1 VAFLLQK
8 GGAKMALTKPA
19 SVEND
24 AFKSAK
30 WDEITAG
37 REFQKSDAP
46 TLALLTQW
54 YKIVQQAQ
62 DELDNF
68 GSNTAY
74 TNDVG
79 DLKAFPQ
86 IATLKTA
93 SGEIRQINK
102 QLGICDTVEEAKPQT
117 PLSTLE
123 IIQNRRRKKC
133 HVAEA
138 SGQ

>member
-1 VAFLLQK
+1 
-8 GGAKMALTKPA
+8 MALTKPA

-37 REFQKSDAP
+37 REFRESDAP

-74 TNDVG
+74 TNEMG

-102 QLGICDTVEEAKPQT
+102 QLGICDAVEEAKPQS

>member
-1 VAFLLQK
+1 
-8 GGAKMALTKPA
+8 MALTKPA
-19 SVEND
+19 SVKND

-37 REFQKSDAP
+37 REFRESDAP

-74 TNDVG
+74 TNEMG

-102 QLGICDTVEEAKPQT
+102 QLGICDSVEQVQPTREKSP
-117 PLSTLE
+117 LE
-123 IIQNRRRKKC
+123 IVQSRRRKRC
-133 HVAEA
+133 NVARA
-138 SGQ
+138 SGE

>member
-1 VAFLLQK
+1 
-8 GGAKMALTKPA
+8 MALTKPA

-37 REFQKSDAP
+37 REFRESDAP

-74 TNDVG
+74 TNEMG

-102 QLGICDTVEEAKPQT
+102 QLGICDTVEEAKPQS

>member
-1 VAFLLQK
+1 
-8 GGAKMALTKPA
+8 MALTKPA

-74 TNDVG
+74 TNEMG

-102 QLGICDTVEEAKPQT
+102 QLGICDTVEEVKPQS

>member
-1 VAFLLQK
+1 
-8 GGAKMALTKPA
+8 MALTKPA

-37 REFQKSDAP
+37 REFRESDAP

-74 TNDVG
+74 TNEMG

-102 QLGICDTVEEAKPQT
+102 QLGICDTVEEANPQT

-133 HVAEA
+133 NVAEA

>member
-1 VAFLLQK
+1 
-8 GGAKMALTKPA
+8 MALTKPA

-37 REFQKSDAP
+37 REFRPCDAS
-46 TLALLTQW
+46 LLEQLCLW
-54 YKIVQQAQ
+54 YKIAYQAEN
-62 DELDNF
+62 ELEEFN
-68 GSNTAY
+68 NQTAY
-74 TNDVG
+74 PTENG
-79 DLKAFPQ
+79 EIKAFPQ

-102 QLGICDTVEEAKPQT
+102 QLGICDSVEEVKTEQKLT
-117 PLSTLE
+117 PLE
-123 IIQNRRRKKC
+123 IAINKRRKRC

>member
-1 VAFLLQK
+1 
-8 GGAKMALTKPA
+8 MALTKPA

-37 REFQKSDAP
+37 REFRESDAP

-74 TNDVG
+74 TNEMG

-102 QLGICDTVEEAKPQT
+102 QLGICDSVEQEQT
-117 PLSTLE
+117 RKTNSTL
-123 IIQNRRRKKC
+123 IMVQNNRMKHKKSS
-133 HVAEA
+133 VAQA
-138 SGQ
+138 AGQ

>member
-1 VAFLLQK
+1 
-8 GGAKMALTKPA
+8 MALTKPA

-62 DELDNF
+62 DEIQEPLMSDTFSMEHNLCQTCCELVKHGLVSVIVF
-68 GSNTAY
+68 I
-74 TNDVG
+74 
-79 DLKAFPQ
+79 KAH
-86 IATLKTA
+86 
-93 SGEIRQINK
+93 
-102 QLGICDTVEEAKPQT
+102 
-117 PLSTLE
+117 
-123 IIQNRRRKKC
+123 
-133 HVAEA
+133 HV
-138 SGQ
+138 

>member
-1 VAFLLQK
+1 
-8 GGAKMALTKPA
+8 MALTKPA

-24 AFKSAK
+24 AFKSSK

-37 REFQKSDAP
+37 REFRESDAP

-68 GSNTAY
+68 GANTAY
-74 TNDVG
+74 TNEMG

-102 QLGICDTVEEAKPQT
+102 QLGICGTVEEAKPQT
-117 PLSTLE
+117 SLSTLE

>member
-1 VAFLLQK
+1 
-8 GGAKMALTKPA
+8 MALTKPA

-46 TLALLTQW
+46 TLALFTQW

-74 TNDVG
+74 TNEMG

-102 QLGICDTVEEAKPQT
+102 QLGICDSAEEEPKKRVNPTLIMVQNNRIKRSKNEAKKAVG
-117 PLSTLE
+117 E
-123 IIQNRRRKKC
+123 
-133 HVAEA
+133 
-138 SGQ
+138 

>member
-1 VAFLLQK
+1 
-8 GGAKMALTKPA
+8 MALTKPA

-74 TNDVG
+74 TNEMG

-102 QLGICDTVEEAKPQT
+102 QLGICDTVEEAKPQS

>member
-1 VAFLLQK
+1 
-8 GGAKMALTKPA
+8 MALTKPA

-37 REFQKSDAP
+37 REFRESDAP

-74 TNDVG
+74 TNELG

-102 QLGICDTVEEAKPQT
+102 QLGICDSVEQVQPTREKSP
-117 PLSTLE
+117 LE
-123 IIQNRRRKKC
+123 IVQSRRRKRC
-133 HVAEA
+133 NVARA
-138 SGQ
+138 SGE

>member
-1 VAFLLQK
+1 
-8 GGAKMALTKPA
+8 MALTKPA

-37 REFQKSDAP
+37 REFHESDAP

-74 TNDVG
+74 TNEMG

-102 QLGICDTVEEAKPQT
+102 QLGICDTVEEAKPQS